1 MIINPKEAINLEMLH
16 FLNLSILKN
25 FQQLVR
31 YFLINFI
38 FIFLIPPHDIYVK
51 SAVAFNVLWSVI
63 AIVISMAIKKFFE
76 KNPNIF
82 FFFKY

>member
-1 MIINPKEAINLEMLH
+1 ML
-16 FLNLSILKN
+16 
-25 FQQLVR
+25 
-31 YFLINFI
+31 
-38 FIFLIPPHDIYVK
+38 K

-82 FFFKY
+82 FF